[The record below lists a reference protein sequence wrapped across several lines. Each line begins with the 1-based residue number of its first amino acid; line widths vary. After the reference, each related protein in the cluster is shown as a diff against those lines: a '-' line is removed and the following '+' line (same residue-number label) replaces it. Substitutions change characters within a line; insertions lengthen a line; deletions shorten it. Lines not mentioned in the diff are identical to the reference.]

1 MSPRVLMV
9 ADVSAEKLLG
19 GAERMLI
26 RHVQALAGI
35 GKLTLLTR
43 QPDPGASLT
52 VEVAE
57 GVTEYRLPFSGGRGV
72 GGILQLMRGAKAWW
86 PQHLNEFDL
95 VVSEQPF
102 VIWAL
107 LQAGC
112 RLPRLQVCY
121 AFAYEEYATRHG
133 LDWTLRHRLAAAAM
147 RWLEGRVYTSA
158 KGLLVLSEYSKRRLH
173 ESFHLGAIPVVV
185 AFGGVEA
192 PELVTKRERE
202 KSRRS
207 LGWGAPTVVT
217 LRNLVPRT
225 GVDMLVEA
233 AAILRHQMPEVRWC
247 VIGQGTLLE
256 PLQWLARQLGVED
269 IIEFTGFLPEDEVV
283 TRLQAADAFMLPTR
297 SLEGFGLVT
306 VEANAN
312 GLPVVGTPVGA
323 IPEVVPASPDNILAE
338 ATHPEA
344 LAEATRLLLERRED
358 HAIRAKRLH
367 AHAKEHFNWGLHD
380 GILIRTVKAMI

>member
-1 MSPRVLMV
+1 MSPRILMV

-26 RHVQALAGI
+26 RHVKALAGI
-35 GKLTLLTR
+35 AKLTLLTR
-43 QPDPGASLT
+43 QPDPEAPLT

-57 GVTEYRLPFSGGRGV
+57 GVTEHRLPFSGGRGV
-72 GGILQLMRGAKAWW
+72 GGMLQLVRGAKEWW
-86 PQHLNEFDL
+86 PEHLNEFDM

-102 VIWAL
+102 VMWAL
-107 LQAGC
+107 LRAGC

-133 LDWTLRHRLAAAAM
+133 LDWSLRHKSAAAAM

-158 KGLLVLSEYSKRRLH
+158 QGLLVLSEYSKRRLY
-173 ESFHLGAIPVVV
+173 ESFYLGTIPVVV
-185 AFGGVEA
+185 AFGGVDA
-192 PELVTKRERE
+192 PRLANKKERE
-202 KSRRS
+202 ESRRRF
-207 LGWGAPTVVT
+207 GWDAPTVVT

-247 VIGQGTLLE
+247 VIGQGALLE
-256 PLQWLARQLGVED
+256 PLKWLAKQLDVED
-269 IIEFTGFLPEDEVV
+269 IVEFTGFLPEDEVV
-283 TRLQAADAFMLPTR
+283 SRLQAADAFMLPTR

-323 IPEVVPASPDNILAE
+323 IPEVVPTSPDNILAE

-344 LAEATRLLLERRED
+344 LAEAIRELLERRED

-367 AHAKEHFNWGLHD
+367 AHAKKQFSWSLHD
-380 GILIRTVKAMI
+380 DVLIRTVQAMI